1 MKRYTHTPAHPD
13 IVAGLNDRTVLRG
26 LSERLDQLI
35 DGLTTHPAR
44 QALMD
49 SRAVINA
56 AVKSLTP

>member
-1 MKRYTHTPAHPD
+1 MKRYEHRPKHPD
-13 IVAGLNDRTVLRG
+13 IVAGLNDRAVLRG
-26 LSERLDQLI
+26 LSERLDTLI

>member
-13 IVAGLNDRTVLRG
+13 VVAGLNDRAVLSR
-26 LSERLDQLI
+26 LSARLEDVI
-35 DGLTTHPAR
+35 DGLATHPAR

>member
-1 MKRYTHTPAHPD
+1 MKRYSYTPKHPD
-13 IVAGLNDRTVLRG
+13 IVAGLNDRAVLRG
-26 LSERLDQLI
+26 LSERLDTLI

>member
-13 IVAGLNDRTVLRG
+13 VVAGLNDRAVLRG
-26 LSERLDQLI
+26 LSERLDTLI

>member
-1 MKRYTHTPAHPD
+1 MKPYKHVPAHPD
-13 IVAGLNDRTVLRG
+13 KVAGLNDAAALRS
-26 LSERLDQLI
+26 LSTALDAAI
-35 DGLTTHPAR
+35 DRLTTHPAR

>member
-1 MKRYTHTPAHPD
+1 VKRYTHTPAHPD
-13 IVAGLNDRTVLRG
+13 VVAGLNDRAVLRG
-26 LSERLDQLI
+26 LSERLDREL
-35 DGLTTHPAR
+35 DGLATHPAR

>member
-1 MKRYTHTPAHPD
+1 MKRYEHRPKHPD
-13 IVAGLNDRTVLRG
+13 IVAGLNDRAVLRG
-26 LSERLDQLI
+26 LSERLDREL